1 MNHSLTTSAYIKLL
15 LKDGLTLDDI
25 KTINEK
31 MKEMETL
38 FNQLFLLLSD
48 NEIKGIRIFLRR
60 NNEMRTLKSRELNED
75 YSIDEQKFVIQNG
88 RLRFFHDS

>member
-60 NNEMRTLKSRELNED
+60 NNEMRTLKSCELNED
-75 YSIDEQKFVIQNG
+75 YSIDEQKFVIRNG

>member
-60 NNEMRTLKSRELNED
+60 NNKMRTLKFRELNKD
-75 YSIDEQKFVIQNG
+75 YSIDEHKFVIRNG
-88 RLRFFHDS
+88 ILRFFHDS

>member
-60 NNEMRTLKSRELNED
+60 NNEMRTLKSCELN
-75 YSIDEQKFVIQNG
+75 
-88 RLRFFHDS
+88 R

>member
-60 NNEMRTLKSRELNED
+60 NNEMRTLKSLELNED
-75 YSIDEQKFVIQNG
+75 YSIDEQKFVIRDD

>member
-60 NNEMRTLKSRELNED
+60 NNEMRTLKSCELNEH
-75 YSIDEQKFVIQNG
+75 YSIDEHKFVIRNG
-88 RLRFFHDS
+88 ILRFFHVS

>member
-31 MKEMETL
+31 MKEMETR

-75 YSIDEQKFVIQNG
+75 YSID
-88 RLRFFHDS
+88 

>member
-31 MKEMETL
+31 IKEMETL

-60 NNEMRTLKSRELNED
+60 NNKMRTLKSRELNKD
-75 YSIDEQKFVIQNG
+75 YSIDEHKFVIRNG
-88 RLRFFHDS
+88 ILRFFHDS

>member
-75 YSIDEQKFVIQNG
+75 YSIDEQKFVIRNG
-88 RLRFFHDS
+88 ILRFFHDS

>member
-60 NNEMRTLKSRELNED
+60 NNEMRTLKPRELNKD
-75 YSIDEQKFVIQNG
+75 YSIDEHKFVIRNG
-88 RLRFFHDS
+88 ILRFFHDS

>member
-60 NNEMRTLKSRELNED
+60 NNEMRTLKSCELNED
-75 YSIDEQKFVIQNG
+75 YSIDKHKFVIRNG
-88 RLRFFHDS
+88 ILRFFHDS

>member
-60 NNEMRTLKSRELNED
+60 NNEMRTLKSC
-75 YSIDEQKFVIQNG
+75 V
-88 RLRFFHDS
+88 H

>member
-38 FNQLFLLLSD
+38 FNQ
-48 NEIKGIRIFLRR
+48 EIMKC
-60 NNEMRTLKSRELNED
+60 
-75 YSIDEQKFVIQNG
+75 V
-88 RLRFFHDS
+88 H

>member
-1 MNHSLTTSAYIKLL
+1 MNHSLTTSAYINLL

-60 NNEMRTLKSRELNED
+60 NNEMRTLKSCELNED
-75 YSIDEQKFVIQNG
+75 YSIDEHKFVIRNG